1 MSFVDLSGTVGGV
14 GTLTGALTQTYLMGA
29 QVRGLGSLLDDW
41 AVSLSGTLL
50 GTSSLT
56 GEALRVYYLTG
67 HVQGYGKL
75 VDSVPLPLQ
84 GYGVLSSYLEVF
96 SPPPPYCRADTRK
109 AFLYGGSLQRSDLTF
124 CAGTGHVTYEI
135 YEVLPDHHRVLRGP
149 ANRIPGCIEGTYYA
163 TGYIGA
169 GGQPGDWLIVWSYP
183 GGTCQEAF
191 QVTAGPP
198 MPNPCGRKTYGWS

>member
-96 SPPPPYCRADTRK
+96 SPPPTVLSGRYSKSVPVWGIASAIRPNVLCRHRTR
-109 AFLYGGSLQRSDLTF
+109 Y
-124 CAGTGHVTYEI
+124 
-135 YEVLPDHHRVLRGP
+135 LRD
-149 ANRIPGCIEGTYYA
+149 I
-163 TGYIGA
+163 
-169 GGQPGDWLIVWSYP
+169 
-183 GGTCQEAF
+183 
-191 QVTAGPP
+191 
-198 MPNPCGRKTYGWS
+198 